1 MEKDRKELKTLSIL
15 ILALVAFS
23 LVKLIVD
30 VCVNGIPQI
39 TQIPQGLTKEIVDV
53 IVIITL
59 ALTCVAFLPEIY
71 IGIKGIRVANNNAK
85 GKAHLVWAIIL
96 IVFSVIAVAGGIS
109 NLVKNV
115 DAMNII
121 NLFDVVLDVLL
132 YVAYFVYARRIAKAN

>member
-1 MEKDRKELKTLSIL
+1 MEKNRKELKTLSIV

-30 VCVNGIPQI
+30 LCVNGIPQI
-39 TQIPQGLTKEIVDV
+39 TPIPQGLTKEIVDV

-115 DAMNII
+115 NTMNII
-121 NLFDVVLDVLL
+121 NLCDVVIDGLL
-132 YVAYFVYARRIAKAN
+132 YVTYFDYARKIAKAN

>member
-1 MEKDRKELKTLSIL
+1 MEKNRKELKILSIV

-39 TQIPQGLTKEIVDV
+39 TPIPQGLTKEIVDV

-96 IVFSVIAVAGGIS
+96 IVFSAIAVAGAIS

-115 DAMNII
+115 NTMNIV
-121 NLFDVVLDVLL
+121 NLCDVVIDGLL
-132 YVAYFVYARRIAKAN
+132 YVTYFDYARKIAKEN